1 MESYYTA
8 IRRNKVLIHAT
19 SCVSLVNIMLSEQAT
34 KEQIHDSIHMK
45 YLEWIGNNFAFYF

>member
-1 MESYYTA
+1 MESYTA